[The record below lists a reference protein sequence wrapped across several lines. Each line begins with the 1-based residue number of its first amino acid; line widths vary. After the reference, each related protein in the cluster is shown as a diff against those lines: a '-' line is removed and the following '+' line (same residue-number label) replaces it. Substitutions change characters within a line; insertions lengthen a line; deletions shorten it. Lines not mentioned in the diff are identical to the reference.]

1 MRILSSTELVV
12 DCIQHSCPAE
22 LPDCLPSY
30 SCFLHLYHKSVSSQ
44 SHKLARN
51 KASRTVTKIS
61 MTAVT
66 LSVSSNHAAT
76 LSRVKPVAKV
86 KRTFDIFP
94 YGTKEEDIMKS
105 SNYYSHTKVVH
116 FIRHAQGTH
125 NVKEAYNDVENIDAR
140 LTEQGQEE
148 CRSMAESIRQ
158 AAQESSSTAAAN
170 LAELH
175 ESAQL
180 VVTSPLTRC
189 IQTSLSSFPMLAER
203 NVPFV
208 AHSGVRE
215 TVNFNCDRRRNI
227 QDITK
232 DFGDGVVDFTHVPTD
247 HDDVWEAYEKRL
259 GTPEKSWENI
269 RESGELHVAAERG
282 RQFMEWLQ
290 TRPERNVVV
299 CTHSAFLRCFWNFG
313 VKGKDVPMQPPQI
326 LDDREKATNVPVVR
340 YCGEDASFAESF
352 RSSFENCEL
361 RSLVIA
367 FPKD

>member
-1 MRILSSTELVV
+1 
-12 DCIQHSCPAE
+12 
-22 LPDCLPSY
+22 
-30 SCFLHLYHKSVSSQ
+30 
-44 SHKLARN
+44 
-51 KASRTVTKIS
+51 
-61 MTAVT
+61 MTALTVSAPSNPPST
-66 LSVSSNHAAT
+66 RSSVKSSSPPAAKT
-76 LSRVKPVAKV
+76 
-86 KRTFDIFP
+86 KRTFDIYP
-94 YGTKEEDIMKS
+94 YGTKEEDIIKS
-105 SNYYSHTKVVH
+105 SNYYCHTKVVH

-125 NVKEAYNDVENIDAR
+125 NVKEAYSDVENIDAR

-148 CRSMAESIRQ
+148 CRSLAE
-158 AAQESSSTAAAN
+158 AAQESSKSSSTATAN
-170 LAELH
+170 LCDLH

-232 DFGDGVVDFTHVPTD
+232 DFGNGVVDFTHVPTD

-282 RQFMEWLQ
+282 RHFMEWLQ

-313 VKGKDVPMQPPQI
+313 VRGKDVPMQPPQI
-326 LDDREKATNVPVVR
+326 LDDREDATNVPVVR
-340 YCGEDASFAESF
+340 YCGEDAGFAESF
-352 RSSFENCEL
+352 RLSFENCEL